1 MKYTVHQIN
10 LTDDEV
16 GEIRRVGGATGEY
29 PDFYQRYI
37 NTTMVNA
44 PEDVYAAWVY
54 AAWHADDYTPA
65 CHIEADSLDDVFEIG
80 NIGPE
85 KRIERLG
92 VMHSV
97 SVGDVVEDETGKYHC
112 VTPIGFKAIERGL
125 S

>member
-10 LTDDEV
+10 LTDEQVDE
-16 GEIRRVGGATGEY
+16 
-29 PDFYQRYI
+29 I
-37 NTTMVNA
+37 NGMFEGLVEGFCQKVV
-44 PEDVYAAWVY
+44 ED
-54 AAWHADDYTPA
+54 AWHAGDYAPA

>member
-10 LTDDEV
+10 LTHEQVDEIN
-16 GEIRRVGGATGEY
+16 GMDEGLAEGLFEEPEYSKRKTATMCS
-29 PDFYQRYI
+29 PSQKVI
-37 NTTMVNA
+37 
-44 PEDVYAAWVY
+44 ED
-54 AAWHADDYTPA
+54 AWHAGDYTPA

-97 SVGDVVEDETGKYHC
+97 SVGDVIEDETGKYHY
-112 VTPIGFKAIERGL
+112 VAPIGFKPIERGL